1 MKKLCYLLSAALL
14 LSTAGKEI
22 RAQQRIIED
31 NADFSLRIQ
40 LHKLEADEKKDKYLM
55 EISLANK
62 RNYDLYYA
70 VAKNSNVSY
79 MNTSMGT
86 IKVQNATGL
95 MKSTGFSG
103 ALTRLETINNEALV
117 VIEKQETLQGQ
128 FKFSVPGGT
137 EPLVTFTGN
146 TVFRKLE
153 SFPLRLN
160 AIIVNGTWNSAC
172 LSAASTLSYI
182 DTGAVHYMLQGL
194 NGRYIKWLKQTENTF
209 VRSESQGTTLT
220 YSLAT
225 GQFTYTNTDGVFC
238 VWRKEE

>member
-1 MKKLCYLLSAALL
+1 MKKLCYLLSAELL

-95 MKSTGFSG
+95 MKSNCLGHLISPGFNTFARKRPCKSG
-103 ALTRLETINNEALV
+103 A
-117 VIEKQETLQGQ
+117 
-128 FKFSVPGGT
+128 
-137 EPLVTFTGN
+137 
-146 TVFRKLE
+146 
-153 SFPLRLN
+153 
-160 AIIVNGTWNSAC
+160 
-172 LSAASTLSYI
+172 
-182 DTGAVHYMLQGL
+182 
-194 NGRYIKWLKQTENTF
+194 IKI
-209 VRSESQGTTLT
+209 RPR
-220 YSLAT
+220 
-225 GQFTYTNTDGVFC
+225 C
-238 VWRKEE
+238 